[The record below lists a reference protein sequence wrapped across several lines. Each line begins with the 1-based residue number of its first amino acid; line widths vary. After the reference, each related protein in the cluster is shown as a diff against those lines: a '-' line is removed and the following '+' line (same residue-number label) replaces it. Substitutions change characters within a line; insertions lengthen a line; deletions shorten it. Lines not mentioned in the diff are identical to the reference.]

1 MRSSL
6 LSWTTVASIY
16 GVLAVVAGAFGAHG
30 LRSRLTETQLGAWET
45 AASYHLLHS
54 AVLLALALYGSASGR
69 PVTLPGALIAAGV
82 LLFSG
87 SIYLLATTS
96 QTWLGPVTPIGGT
109 LLIAGWASMLT
120 LARS

>member
-1 MRSSL
+1 MF
-6 LSWTTVASIY
+6 SWTTLAAIY
-16 GVLAVVAGAFGAHG
+16 GLLAVVAGAFGAHG
-30 LRSRLTETQLGAWET
+30 LRGRITPEMLSAWET

-54 AVLLALALYGSASGR
+54 GVLLALALYASATGR
-69 PVTLPGALIAAGV
+69 AVTLPAALIAAGV

-109 LLIAGWASMLT
+109 LLIAGWGSMLV